1 MPTSTLSPGL
11 VVSMTQNTVFALPA
25 CRGLLTCDVVAAT
38 FTHSNDVAFGVS
50 APLALSAAGEAEV
63 GGGFI
68 KLTSAGP
75 VNVVV
80 KRA

>member
-1 MPTSTLSPGL
+1 MPTQTISCGPVTA
-11 VVSMTQNTVFALPA
+11 VTQNTVFALPPVRA
-25 CRGLLTCDVVAAT
+25 LLTCDTVAAT
-38 FTHSNDVAFGVS
+38 FVHSNDVAFGVS
-50 APLALSAAGEAEV
+50 APLALSAAGEVEV

-75 VNVVV
+75 VNVVI